1 MKSLLVALGLI
12 TAPLFAQEDIETQS
26 TPEPLN
32 KKPQSFDEGL
42 RIQIFLDQKG
52 FGPGFLDGKPGKF
65 TSGALYAYNRTQ
77 GRSPDDW
84 NAAIA
89 EAQEEIST
97 LYATATVPSFAKK
110 YVNPK
115 LSTKREKQ
123 TEETM
128 MSYRSYLEFMAERYH
143 SSDTCLIEL
152 NGYSKMQ
159 KLKPRDTLKVPNIAP
174 FQIED
179 LAVGRSYKQDEE
191 LSSRTIVVDVSMKQI
206 FIYDPA
212 VVMKVSPGAAVIVE
226 DDEIDTPLGAMVAMF
241 PTTPGQEK
249 FVHRGEW
256 KIRNC
261 IELPEWRYDK
271 SLLETGV
278 RGNEYMQIPPGPN
291 NPVGVLWA
299 GLSKSG
305 IGIHG
310 TSNPRTIGRAQSAGC
325 YRLANWDA
333 ARFSGYARP
342 GTRVIVR

>member
-1 MKSLLVALGLI
+1 MA
-12 TAPLFAQEDIETQS
+12 
-26 TPEPLN
+26 
-32 KKPQSFDEGL
+32 
-42 RIQIFLDQKG
+42 
-52 FGPGFLDGKPGKF
+52 
-65 TSGALYAYNRTQ
+65 
-77 GRSPDDW
+77 
-84 NAAIA
+84 
-89 EAQEEIST
+89 
-97 LYATATVPSFAKK
+97 
-110 YVNPK
+110 
-115 LSTKREKQ
+115 
-123 TEETM
+123 
-128 MSYRSYLEFMAERYH
+128 YRSYLEFIAERYH
-143 SSDTCLIEL
+143 TSDTCLIGL
-152 NGYSKMQ
+152 NGYTKMKNLQ
-159 KLKPRDTLKVPNIAP
+159 PRQTLKVPNIAP
-174 FQIED
+174 FRIED
-179 LAVGRSYKQDEE
+179 LAEGRSYKQDEE

-226 DDEIDTPLGAMVAMF
+226 DDEIETPLGAMVAMF

-261 IELPEWRYDK
+261 VELPEWRYDK
-271 SLLETGV
+271 ILLETGV
-278 RGNEYMQIPPGPN
+278 RGNEYIQIPPGPN

-310 TSNPRTIGRAQSAGC
+310 TSNPRTIGRAKSAGC